1 VSMSV
6 IDLGDVSHLPDEPE
20 GYPGGRPE
28 FGRFHVGRLVKAAIA
43 VVVTL
48 AAGGSAL
55 PGPPVLREVWS
66 VPTSPEQSMTLDD
79 DSVYLHQP
87 AGNGTEP
94 AELTAYDLR
103 TGRVRWTRP
112 VDTGASWFGATPQHG
127 VLLLPGDEQAIQIT
141 SPDGDMMGYSYSGS
155 LTALDPATGE
165 RLWQRPGSQHWA
177 DTGDTLLMYERDRTG
192 TLTRLRQVRIR
203 DGSIVWERRAPAK
216 VDTVEVV
223 FDGGTPD
230 RIVTVGPGGR
240 LTVLRYADGTE
251 VTSRSLPWQPVS
263 FDNGAGSN
271 LGTVKGRLVVV
282 DTGLGDDI
290 DRSRVTVY
298 RTDTLV
304 PLWSRDTKG
313 WANVQDCGPLVC
325 LSTAQGLFEAVD
337 PETGVRRWAMVGGP
351 FIGTVADGERLLIPG
366 IGDEPQQT
374 LVDAATGR
382 VIGPIAAGGLLS
394 RDDEEGTAT
403 MLRQLD
409 PTTSVV
415 SRIDTTTGRSTVL
428 GVLPAGDQIFC
439 SGSGRRLVCM
449 LGDRMVVTT
458 AG

>member
-79 DSVYLHQP
+79 DSVYLHSP
-87 AGNGTEP
+87 AGNLT
-94 AELTAYDLR
+94 ELTAYDLR

-112 VDTGASWFGATPQHG
+112 VDTGPSWFGATPQHG
-127 VLLLPGDEQAIQIT
+127 VLLLPGDERTIEMK
-141 SPDGDMMGYSYSGS
+141 SPDGGMMGYSYSGS
-155 LTALDPATGE
+155 LTAIDPATGE
-165 RLWQRPGSQHWA
+165 QLWQRPGAQHWA
-177 DTGDTLLMYERDRTG
+177 NTGDTLLMYERDRTG
-192 TLTRLRQVRIR
+192 TLTWLRQVRIR

-216 VDTVEVV
+216 ADTVEVL
-223 FDGGTPD
+223 FEGGTPD
-230 RIVTVGPGGR
+230 RIVTAGPRGH
-240 LTVLRYADGTE
+240 LTVLSYADGTE
-251 VTSRSLPWQPVS
+251 VTSRSLPWQQVS
-263 FDNGAGSN
+263 YNTGAGSN

-298 RTDTLV
+298 RSDSLV
-304 PLWSRDTKG
+304 PLWSRETKG
-313 WANVQDCGPLVC
+313 WANVQDCGPLIC

-337 PETGVRRWAMVGGP
+337 PETGARRWAMEGGP
-351 FIGTVADGERLLIPG
+351 FIGTIAGGERLLIPG
-366 IGDEPQQT
+366 TEDEPKQT

-382 VIGPIAAGGLLS
+382 AIAPIAAGGLLS
-394 RDDEEGTAT
+394 MDDEEGTAT
-403 MLRQLD
+403 LLRQLD
-409 PTTSVV
+409 PTTNVV
-415 SRIDTTTGRSTVL
+415 SRIDTTTGRSIVL

-439 SGSGRRLVCM
+439 GGSGRRLVCM